1 MITLKF
7 SKPIPKKIPTL
18 ITKFKGKTE
27 YHYNFFNDDEKL
39 KQCLREL
46 IRRTVK

>member
-7 SKPIPKKIPTL
+7 LKSIPKKIPAL

-27 YHYNFFNDDEKL
+27 YHYIFFNDDEKL
-39 KQCLREL
+39 KECLREL
-46 IRRTVK
+46 IRNFK